1 MKKIVSTVSLKDEIS
16 ACLDRFKPTI
26 ILMGNATW
34 SKKLRPRVKEAAG
47 SIPLKLVNEK
57 HSTERA
63 RIRYLKAN
71 PPGGL
76 WKLLPITLQVPGEP
90 YDDFAAIVL
99 AEDYI
104 DGRKAEAD
112 RRQRRAEGRNG
123 DGEKGKI

>member
-1 MKKIVSTVSLKDEIS
+1 MKKIVPTGNLKDEIS
-16 ACLDRFKPTI
+16 ACMTRFKPAV

-34 SKKLRPRVKEAAG
+34 SKKLSPRVKEAAG
-47 SIPLKLVNEK
+47 NIPLKLVDEK

-63 RIRYLKAN
+63 RIRYLKEN

-76 WKLLPITLQVPGEP
+76 WRLLPITLQVPNEP

-104 DGRKAEAD
+104 DGRKQRAD
-112 RRQRRAEGRNG
+112 RT
-123 DGEKGKI
+123 

>member
-1 MKKIVSTVSLKDEIS
+1 MIRGDKTVLMKKIVSTGSLKNEIK
-16 ACLDRFKPTI
+16 ACLSQFKPSL

-34 SKKLRPRVKEAAG
+34 SKKLKPRVKEAAG
-47 SIPLKLVNEK
+47 GIPLITVDEK

-63 RIRYLKAN
+63 RIRYLKEN

-76 WKLLPITLQVPGEP
+76 WKLLPITLQVPKEP

-104 DGRKAEAD
+104 DRRRQKRKAD
-112 RRQRRAEGRNG
+112 RG
-123 DGEKGKI
+123 

>member
-1 MKKIVSTVSLKDEIS
+1 MKKIVSTGSLKDEIS
-16 ACLDRFKPTI
+16 MCLTHFKPTL

-34 SKKLRPRVKEAAG
+34 SKKLSPRVKEAAG
-47 SIPLKLVNEK
+47 NIPLKLVNEK

-63 RIRYLKAN
+63 RIRYLKEH

-104 DGRKAEAD
+104 DKRNTVTENKAPSTRSD
-112 RRQRRAEGRNG
+112 
-123 DGEKGKI
+123 

>member
-1 MKKIVSTVSLKDEIS
+1 MQKIVPTGHLKDEVA
-16 ACLDRFKPTI
+16 ACLKQYKPGT

-34 SKKLRPRVKEAAG
+34 SKKLKPRVKEAAG
-47 SIPLKLVNEK
+47 TIPLKLVDEK

-63 RIRYLKAN
+63 RLRYLRKN

-76 WKLLPITLQVPGEP
+76 WRLLPITLQVPKEP

-104 DGRKAEAD
+104 DGRKPETD
-112 RRQRRAEGRNG
+112 DKGRKAEGRGGNKRL
-123 DGEKGKI
+123 E